1 MEVGQVWQHVFYAD
15 IKVELLQ
22 RTRKGWKVKQYD
34 KRNKS
39 GKIAFFNIEDF
50 IGNKFAAHALFKPA
64 EK

>member
-1 MEVGQVWQHVFYAD
+1 MEVGQTWEHVFCTD

-50 IGNKFAAHALFKPA
+50 TGNKFKEHALFKPA